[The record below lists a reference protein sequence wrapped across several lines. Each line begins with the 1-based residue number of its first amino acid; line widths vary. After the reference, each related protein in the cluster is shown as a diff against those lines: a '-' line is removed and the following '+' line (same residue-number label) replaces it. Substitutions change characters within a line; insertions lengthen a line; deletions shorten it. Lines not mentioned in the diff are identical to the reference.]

1 MHINNLF
8 GENYE
13 DNQKIEDFLDEDYKD
28 HFSEDTI
35 KYFIAREKIDNTF
48 EEIAAKFYFNLCRTV
63 IWYSSIKEKEYC
75 AYAGQIIFCD
85 ENEKFNFTVPFKV
98 YVYKKK
104 TKLWFPIPIN
114 LIEKKIE
121 EYYLDT
127 LDFDEKIEYYS
138 KKKGNK

>member
-1 MHINNLF
+1 MYLDLVDYF
-8 GENYE
+8 GEDYA
-13 DNQKIEDFLDEDYKD
+13 DYCIYDSKSFYRAFKKIED
-28 HFSEDTI
+28 
-35 KYFIAREKIDNTF
+35 TF
-48 EEIAAKFYFNLCRTV
+48 EIIAGKFYFNLCRTV